1 LIVSILERKG
11 NTLQEAPVETAP
23 NRPDGLDNLLAVE
36 QQLEREWWWLQG
48 ALNATAELSTAR
60 AGTDPG
66 HLRGLQAQAREVDRR
81 RVQIAV
87 RLAEL
92 NLAAS
97 GTGGATPL

>member
-1 LIVSILERKG
+1 MK
-11 NTLQEAPVETAP
+11 TALDGS
-23 NRPDGLDNLLAVE
+23 DGLHNLLAVE

-48 ALNATAELSTAR
+48 ALNATAELSTAG
-60 AGTDPG
+60 ASTDPC

-97 GTGGATPL
+97 GTGGTTPL